1 MIKRLHHAE
10 ITIPHSAAA
19 IAEARRFYC
28 QILRLAEV
36 EKPEPLRARG
46 GFWLKVGGEPQVH
59 VGLEDGVDR
68 RATKAHLAYEVEDL
82 AATRARLTAQGVEW
96 KEGVP
101 IPGYLRAEIRDP
113 FGNRIEFLQ
122 RV

>member
-1 MIKRLHHAE
+1 MILRLHHAE
-10 ITIPHSAAA
+10 ISIPKGKEE
-19 IAEARRFYC
+19 EARRFYC
-28 QILRLAEV
+28 QTLGLKEV

-46 GFWLKVGGEPQVH
+46 GFWLEVGGVPVVH
-59 VGLEDGVDR
+59 VGVEEGVDR
-68 RATKAHLAYEVEDL
+68 YATKAHLAYEVEDL
-82 AATRARLTAQGVEW
+82 LAWRSKLEAAGFSW

-101 IPGYLRAEIRDP
+101 IPGYIRAEIRDP